1 MLLNEGPAASANTLP
16 AIAGK
21 VYSTMALPLEGTCLP
36 VHINGAFL
44 VSADR
49 RSIWTGEGDGG
60 QVSDNASH
68 HLQVQVAMHLITF
81 KVQAASCLTHSVTLR

>member
-1 MLLNEGPAASANTLP
+1 MAGLFGRPEGGVAVLLDEGPAASANTLP

-36 VHINGAFL
+36 VHLNGAFL

-49 RSIWTGEGDGG
+49 RSICTGEGDGG
-60 QVSDNASH
+60 QVTGDNVSY
-68 HLQVQVAMHLITF
+68 HLAIHIW
-81 KVQAASCLTHSVTLR
+81 